1 MAKVNGDIY
10 PLDKE
15 LKNGD
20 IVEIITDKNKK
31 TNPFR
36 ISFVKTAK
44 AKNRIKL
51 SIKKE
56 DRELHKER

>member
-1 MAKVNGDIY
+1 
-10 PLDKE
+10 
-15 LKNGD
+15 
-20 IVEIITDKNKK
+20 VEIITDKNKK